1 MFKDMIA
8 AGGPGL
14 LIPIV
19 LFALII
25 YATRGLFDLHGRRS
39 QHRREFLEH
48 WDPKRADDDLW
59 LEVTVRHLYG
69 QPLPAHVIRTALSH
83 PHCSQALMD
92 LSEIWEFYQYD
103 SDTQTVSWAHTRH
116 KRAVRTWLNHRWSLA
131 RYFLLACLAMAATY
145 VAANASGLSQ
155 WLYAVAAA
163 VLGICAFI
171 NLWHCDAEKTAA
183 NVGEIWIKRINDSLR
198 LPHATNDLTAC
209 ETAPSAPLVE
219 AS

>member
-116 KRAVRTWLNHRWSLA
+116 KHAYRRWLNHRWSLA
-131 RYFLLACLAMAATY
+131 RYFLLACLAMVATY
-145 VAANASGLSQ
+145 VATLVNGLSQ
-155 WLYAVAAA
+155 WIYATAAA
-163 VLGICAFI
+163 LCGIGAFI
-171 NLWHCDAEKTAA
+171 SLWRCDAEKKAA
-183 NVGEIWIKRINDSLR
+183 DAGEIWIKRINDSLR
-198 LPHATNDLTAC
+198 SPHATNDLTAC
-209 ETAPSAPLVE
+209 ETGSSAALVE
-219 AS
+219 ES

>member
-48 WDPKRADDDLW
+48 WDPKRADDNLW

-83 PHCSQALMD
+83 PYCSQALMD

-116 KRAVRTWLNHRWSLA
+116 KRAVRRWLNHRWSLA

-198 LPHATNDLTAC
+198 LPHATNDLTAR
-209 ETAPSAPLVE
+209 ETASSAALVE
-219 AS
+219 AN

>member
-103 SDTQTVSWAHTRH
+103 SDTQTVRWAHTRH
-116 KRAVRTWLNHRWSLA
+116 KRAVRRWLNHRWSLV
-131 RYFLLACLAMAATY
+131 RYFLLASMAMGATY
-145 VAANASGLSQ
+145 AAAHASGLWQ

-198 LPHATNDLTAC
+198 LPHATNDLTAR
-209 ETAPSAPLVE
+209 ETASSAALVE
-219 AS
+219 AN

>member
-69 QPLPAHVIRTALSH
+69 QLLPAHVIRTALNH
-83 PHCSQALMD
+83 PHCSQALID
-92 LSEIWEFYQYD
+92 LSEIWEFYHYD
-103 SDTQTVSWAHTRH
+103 SDTQTVRWAHTRH
-116 KRAVRTWLNHRWSLA
+116 KNAVRRWLNHRWSLA
-131 RYFLLACLAMAATY
+131 RYFLLASMAMGAIY
-145 VAANASGLSQ
+145 VAAHASGLSQ
-155 WLYAVAAA
+155 WLYATAAA
-163 VLGICAFI
+163 MCGIGAFI
-171 NLWHCDAEKTAA
+171 SLWRCDAEKKAA
-183 NVGEIWIKRINDSLR
+183 DAGEIWIKRINDSLKSST
-198 LPHATNDLTAC
+198 LQNDLTRF
-209 ETAPSAPLVE
+209 ETAPSPTLIE